1 MTGAVASGSVDTVHS
16 MYLRITIA
24 MYCSFTPLCG
34 SSSSF
39 LSLIKGEF
47 LFFIAQ
53 ILVTRVHE
61 TRAKRNLSAS

>member
-1 MTGAVASGSVDTVHS
+1 MTGAVASGSVDTIQGRL
-16 MYLRITIA
+16 LRITTA
-24 MYCSFTPLCG
+24 MYCDLTPLCG

-53 ILVTRVHE
+53 ITYSLNQVDVVRY
-61 TRAKRNLSAS
+61 RL

>member
-1 MTGAVASGSVDTVHS
+1 MTGAVASGSVDTILCRHIK
-16 MYLRITIA
+16 ITTA
-24 MYCSFTPLCG
+24 MYCDLTPLCG